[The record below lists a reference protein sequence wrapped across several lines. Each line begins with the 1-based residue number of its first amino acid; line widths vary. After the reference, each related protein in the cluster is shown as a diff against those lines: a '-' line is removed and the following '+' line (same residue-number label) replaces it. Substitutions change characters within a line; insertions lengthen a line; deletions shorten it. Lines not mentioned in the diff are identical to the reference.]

1 MTRLVLI
8 LAACFCAGTISAQ
21 ELRFS
26 EIFGSGMVLQ
36 RETEIELRGVCAPGE
51 SVSVSTS
58 WLSGKLRTYAGED
71 GRWSVSMQ
79 TPEASF
85 EPQSI
90 AAKSGRETAV
100 LEDVLIGDVWFVG
113 GQSNMQ
119 MNFRGNPDQPV
130 NRAQEILL
138 DAPNPSIRL
147 FRVNNSWSLEPSDE
161 MATDSGWTYA
171 DPENIKEFSVAGYV
185 FGLRIQRILDIPIG
199 LVQSAHGGSTAEAWI
214 DRETLEEFGEFDLD
228 LDALVLISE
237 LDTAGRTV
245 SVSAY
250 SQKPLSVDMKE
261 AISGNVN
268 NAVEEY
274 RLASYDIKGLKK
286 ILEEVRVDI
295 PVSTYTMDDSGQEK
309 ITSSEVYMIISLVL
323 SVIIYMFIAMFSA
336 MVMQS
341 VIEEK
346 STRVV
351 EVLISSVNSLELMF
365 GKIIGVAAVAL
376 TQFFLWIVL
385 TAVIVLGVSPFIG
398 MDTITASATIQGDQM
413 TQMAEGL
420 GVDPSMMGPA
430 GMTSG
435 TEMLSV
441 TSDSEL
447 STIMATLAGLNYGEI
462 LLSFIIYFVL
472 GYLLYAS
479 LFAAIGSAVEN
490 EADTQQLQMPVTIP
504 LLLAFFIA
512 FYAFKAPDSQ
522 VVFWG
527 SIIPFTSPI
536 VMLARIPFGV
546 PFWELALSIGLL
558 LVTFVAMAYVSAK
571 IYKVGILMYGKKTT
585 FRDLYKW
592 LKQK

>member
-1 MTRLVLI
+1 MNIRTVNVIIAREYLTKVKKKSFLLTTFLGPIFFAALCILPSLIMLMAEDKGKRVGVVDESGIVMPYMTDNGQMTYVDY
-8 LAACFCAGTISAQ
+8 S
-21 ELRFS
+21 
-26 EIFGSGMVLQ
+26 GSP
-36 RETEIELRGVCAPGE
+36 AD
-51 SVSVSTS
+51 SV
-58 WLSGKLRTYAGED
+58 KNRY
-71 GRWSVSMQ
+71 
-79 TPEASF
+79 F
-85 EPQSI
+85 E
-90 AAKSGRETAV
+90 
-100 LEDVLIGDVWFVG
+100 
-113 GQSNMQ
+113 
-119 MNFRGNPDQPV
+119 
-130 NRAQEILL
+130 
-138 DAPNPSIRL
+138 
-147 FRVNNSWSLEPSDE
+147 
-161 MATDSGWTYA
+161 
-171 DPENIKEFSVAGYV
+171 
-185 FGLRIQRILDIPIG
+185 
-199 LVQSAHGGSTAEAWI
+199 
-214 DRETLEEFGEFDLD
+214 LD

-237 LDTAGRTV
+237 LDTVSRTV

-261 AISGNVN
+261 ALRANVN

-274 RLASYDIKGLKK
+274 RLATYDIKGLKQ
-286 ILEEVRVDI
+286 ILEEVRADV

-309 ITSSEVYMIISLVL
+309 ITSSEVYMIVSLVL

-365 GKIIGVAAVAL
+365 GKIMGVAAVAL

-385 TAVIVLGVSPFIG
+385 TAVIVLGVTPFIG
-398 MDTITASATIQGDQM
+398 IDAITASAAMQGDQM
-413 TQMAEGL
+413 
-420 GVDPSMMGPA
+420 SMMTGTDMLA
-430 GMTSG
+430 VSSG
-435 TEMLSV
+435 
-441 TSDSEL
+441 SEL
-447 STIMATLAGLNYGEI
+447 PAVMSTLAGLNYGEI
-462 LLSFIIYFVL
+462 LLSFVIYFVL

-504 LLLAFFIA
+504 LLIAFFIA

-527 SIIPFTSPI
+527 SMIPFTSPI
-536 VMLARIPFGV
+536 VMMARIPFGV
-546 PFWELALSIGLL
+546 PVWELALSIGLL
-558 LVTFVAMAYVSAK
+558 LVTFVAMAYISAK

>member
-1 MTRLVLI
+1 MNIRTVNVIIAREYLTKVKKKSFLLTTFLGPIFFAALCILPSLI
-8 LAACFCAGTISAQ
+8 MLMAEDKGKRVGVVD
-21 ELRFS
+21 E
-26 EIFGSGMVLQ
+26 SGIVM
-36 RETEIELRGVCAPGE
+36 P
-51 SVSVSTS
+51 
-58 WLSGKLRTYAGED
+58 Y
-71 GRWSVSMQ
+71 M
-79 TPEASF
+79 
-85 EPQSI
+85 
-90 AAKSGRETAV
+90 
-100 LEDVLIGDVWFVG
+100 
-113 GQSNMQ
+113 
-119 MNFRGNPDQPV
+119 
-130 NRAQEILL
+130 
-138 DAPNPSIRL
+138 
-147 FRVNNSWSLEPSDE
+147 
-161 MATDSGWTYA
+161 TDSGQMTYVDYSGSPA
-171 DPENIKEFSVAGYV
+171 DSVKNRY
-185 FGLRIQRILDIPIG
+185 F
-199 LVQSAHGGSTAEAWI
+199 E
-214 DRETLEEFGEFDLD
+214 LD

-237 LDTAGRTV
+237 LDTVSRTV

-261 AISGNVN
+261 ALRANVN

-274 RLASYDIKGLKK
+274 RLATYDIKGLKQ
-286 ILEEVRVDI
+286 ILEEVRADV

-309 ITSSEVYMIISLVL
+309 ITSSEVYMIVSLVL

-365 GKIIGVAAVAL
+365 GKIMGVAAVAL

-398 MDTITASATIQGDQM
+398 IDAITASAAMQGDQM
-413 TQMAEGL
+413 
-420 GVDPSMMGPA
+420 SMMTGTDMLA
-430 GMTSG
+430 VSSG
-435 TEMLSV
+435 
-441 TSDSEL
+441 SEL
-447 STIMATLAGLNYGEI
+447 PAVMSTLAGLNYGEI
-462 LLSFIIYFVL
+462 LLSFVIYFVL

-504 LLLAFFIA
+504 LLIAFFIA

-527 SIIPFTSPI
+527 SMIPFTSPI
-536 VMLARIPFGV
+536 VMMARIPFGV
-546 PFWELALSIGLL
+546 PVWELALSIGLL
-558 LVTFVAMAYVSAK
+558 LVTFVAMAYISAK